1 MTDEI
6 LTIDDIAAL
15 YKVKRSYAR
24 DKVVKRPDFP
34 RPSISLSQKVTRW
47 SREDVE
53 QWLLEQQKKQRRG
66 AVA

>member
-24 DKVVKRPDFP
+24 DT
-34 RPSISLSQKVTRW
+34 VTCPCW
-47 SREDVE
+47 
-53 QWLLEQQKKQRRG
+53 
-66 AVA
+66 